1 MVVGD
6 PPYFDEDMKVMF
18 ENIRV
23 GKLKYPSYLSIEV
36 KSLVSKLLE
45 RDVNKRLGCKDIN

>member
-1 MVVGD
+1 MGD